1 MSSLGI
7 PTGECVEYDHDNV
20 LHHDNVWLWPWKLV
34 TTWQGVTTVDG
45 AEKEG
50 RTPQLGRSRGVRIGP
65 GATQNHYCYDH
76 HHHQISC
83 FSMIISPWIPSWSN
97 VMFLIV
103 RYGKSCA
110 STCGKGDNDYHWCW
124 VGWHLEDV
132 ILIYLSSPCSYGSEQ
147 RISYLL
153 LALCDFRTG
162 STAHQWVKPDM
173 GRLVLE
179 TALRG
184 GRITGD
190 VCIQLFYMLITS
202 IVPGGATRTKKKKS
216 GNTAPHLERSLPFKL
231 ISPHWTVF
239 WFIWVWCSL
248 QVLDT
253 AYTVN
258 GQDCVG
264 ECGTQGEKYW
274 WEWCRLFCLM
284 NAGVNFLQTYVFL
297 APQVL

>member
-7 PTGECVEYDHDNV
+7 PTEECLEYDHGNV
-20 LHHDNVWLWPWKLV
+20 LHHDTVWLWPWKLV

-65 GATQNHYCYDH
+65 GATQNHYCYDN

-83 FSMIISPWIPSWSN
+83 FSMIISPWITSWSN
-97 VMFLIV
+97 IMFLIV

-132 ILIYLSSPCSYGSEQ
+132 ILIHLPAYGVNIWLFARIWSEYL
-147 RISYLL
+147 ISYLL
-153 LALCDFRTG
+153 MALCDFRTG

-190 VCIQLFYMLITS
+190 VF
-202 IVPGGATRTKKKKS
+202 
-216 GNTAPHLERSLPFKL
+216 F
-231 ISPHWTVF
+231 F
-239 WFIWVWCSL
+239 
-248 QVLDT
+248 
-253 AYTVN
+253 
-258 GQDCVG
+258 
-264 ECGTQGEKYW
+264 
-274 WEWCRLFCLM
+274 
-284 NAGVNFLQTYVFL
+284 
-297 APQVL
+297 

>member
-1 MSSLGI
+1 
-7 PTGECVEYDHDNV
+7 
-20 LHHDNVWLWPWKLV
+20 
-34 TTWQGVTTVDG
+34 
-45 AEKEG
+45 
-50 RTPQLGRSRGVRIGP
+50 
-65 GATQNHYCYDH
+65 
-76 HHHQISC
+76 
-83 FSMIISPWIPSWSN
+83 
-97 VMFLIV
+97 MFLIV

-190 VCIQLFYMLITS
+190 LCIYFLMLITLLM
-202 IVPGGATRTKKKKS
+202 PGGATRIKKKKS
-216 GNTAPHLERSLPFKL
+216 GNTAPHPERSLPFKL

-239 WFIWVWCSL
+239 
-248 QVLDT
+248 
-253 AYTVN
+253 
-258 GQDCVG
+258 
-264 ECGTQGEKYW
+264 
-274 WEWCRLFCLM
+274 
-284 NAGVNFLQTYVFL
+284 
-297 APQVL
+297 

>member
-1 MSSLGI
+1 
-7 PTGECVEYDHDNV
+7 
-20 LHHDNVWLWPWKLV
+20 
-34 TTWQGVTTVDG
+34 
-45 AEKEG
+45 
-50 RTPQLGRSRGVRIGP
+50 
-65 GATQNHYCYDH
+65 
-76 HHHQISC
+76 
-83 FSMIISPWIPSWSN
+83 
-97 VMFLIV
+97 MFLIV

-190 VCIQLFYMLITS
+190 VFFLNVNHLARARWCYTDKEEKEWEYCSPPGEVSSFQTYIPLLLGHWYEIMALYYVKS
-202 IVPGGATRTKKKKS
+202 ILTEISASRRDRRVLQKS
-216 GNTAPHLERSLPFKL
+216 KIIRIEFLSKWG
-231 ISPHWTVF
+231 
-239 WFIWVWCSL
+239 
-248 QVLDT
+248 
-253 AYTVN
+253 
-258 GQDCVG
+258 
-264 ECGTQGEKYW
+264 
-274 WEWCRLFCLM
+274 M
-284 NAGVNFLQTYVFL
+284 LQTSRYV
-297 APQVL
+297 

>member
-7 PTGECVEYDHDNV
+7 PTGECVEYDHNKV
-20 LHHDNVWLWPWKLV
+20 LHHDTVWLWPWKLV

-50 RTPQLGRSRGVRIGP
+50 RTTQLGRSRGVRIGP
-65 GATQNHYCYDH
+65 GATQNHYCYDQ

-190 VCIQLFYMLITS
+190 VCILF
-202 IVPGGATRTKKKKS
+202 
-216 GNTAPHLERSLPFKL
+216 
-231 ISPHWTVF
+231 
-239 WFIWVWCSL
+239 
-248 QVLDT
+248 
-253 AYTVN
+253 
-258 GQDCVG
+258 
-264 ECGTQGEKYW
+264 
-274 WEWCRLFCLM
+274 
-284 NAGVNFLQTYVFL
+284 
-297 APQVL
+297 